1 MVQKKIGKERWIGEK
16 IRINLMKKKIIFFII
31 ILIFLVAG
39 FGLYFLKVSCA
50 KLGEKVNRNPL
61 IGPTDQKCCQ
71 GLIEWRESKSYSVC
85 LKPTSEGILIESP
98 KENEKIKSPLKI
110 SGQARGDWFFE
121 GQFTAEVYDKN
132 ENLLGIGILTAK
144 GDWMTENFV
153 PFEGELEF
161 SQPKTQNGK
170 LRFLSANPSGLAEN
184 QKIFEIP
191 IQFEKENY
199 RKVLLYYY
207 NPEKDKDES
216 GNTKCSRDGLVA
228 IEREIPVTKTPIQD
242 TINLLLKG
250 KENLTEKDLSRG
262 ITTEYPLE
270 GFKLKS
276 ANLKSDGTLILEFED
291 PLNKTIGGSCRV
303 GILWF
308 QIEETAKQFP
318 GVKKVKFWPE
328 DIFQP

>member
-1 MVQKKIGKERWIGEK
+1 MNKKTI
-16 IRINLMKKKIIFFII
+16 LFIIF
-31 ILIFLVAG
+31 IFLLAG
-39 FGLYFLKVSCA
+39 FGFYLGKKNKEKIPEISCA
-50 KLGEKVNRNPL
+50 KSGEKLNRNPL
-61 IGPTDQKCCQ
+61 VGPTDGKCCQ

-85 LKPTSEGILIESP
+85 LEPTSEGILVNFP

-110 SGQARGDWFFE
+110 SGQARGNWFFE
-121 GQFTAEVYDKN
+121 AEFLAELYDAK
-132 ENLLGIGILTAK
+132 ENLLGRAILTAK
-144 GDWMTENFV
+144 DNWMTENFV

-161 SQPKTQNGK
+161 SIPETQFGK
-170 LRFLSANPSGLAEN
+170 LRFLNSNPSGLPEN
-184 QKIFEIP
+184 QKIFEVS

-207 NPEKDKDES
+207 NSEKDKDET
-216 GNTKCSRDGLVA
+216 GNVKCSRDGLVP
-228 IEREIPVTKTPIQD
+228 IEREIPVTKTPIRD

-250 KENLTEKDLSRG
+250 KENLTENDILQG

-291 PLNKTIGGSCRV
+291 PFNKTVGGSCRV

-318 GVKKVKFWPE
+318 EVKKVQFLPE